1 MSRLTRILLCVVLLV
16 VIAVAAMAAYLYASL
31 SAEAVKER
39 LTAYAADNLGAD
51 LRLTGDITV
60 KRFPALEVTLP
71 SVRLTS
77 KADGTETA
85 RFDSA
90 RFSASLWSLA
100 LGAVR
105 VSDAE
110 IAGLKTTVTAREPS
124 LTAFFE
130 AAAKATFPEDVKVG
144 KLHLTNGAIRFT
156 AADNETLR
164 HWDAADLDLTLE
176 TLSPELSA
184 VPFTVNGRITAS
196 VESTIRPEAP
206 AQEPAAQALPET
218 PPQTPSASTQPA
230 DQVTEDEEV
239 PAAEA
244 LQTPAEPAPVTAA
257 QTPAETPAPAENT
270 QSTPQET
277 TSPAA
282 APEAPASDTP
292 ASETPAAGTPQEP
305 AAPAETPPIP
315 ALPDTPATP
324 AAYKEVSAWLRF
336 MPLAHAA
343 EPAVTSAGEQRLA
356 LARLTA
362 DALTGITGSFSASGK
377 VNLSV
382 ADQTL
387 SFDAF
392 KFSADLTQENK
403 TWGVS
408 AAADKLRFTPEET
421 SGVNV
426 SAALSRPEDET
437 GDIHVGAVEFKLAAA
452 RLVSPEMRASYTE
465 AAGEKITA
473 YEVSSSV
480 DAELLTKKAQLENLT
495 ARITV
500 TGDAA
505 LPADFSAQVSGFM
518 NVDIPADTAQ
528 AGLSGTFAG
537 APFSFNGTATG
548 ITHPRFQGEL
558 MLGNI
563 DLKAVPRFQSLAW
576 LKLADFDGELRIGQI
591 AARGFTA
598 SQLHSR
604 LNLTDGI
611 VHLSRVIV
619 NAADGRLLG
628 EAKLTSD
635 ADWVMA
641 GKLDGLNL
649 EKLFTSV
656 GGKPVLTGIVNGTF
670 DVKGTGLATET
681 YEGTSQ
687 VRLLR
692 GSYNGI
698 SARSVRDVVAGRV
711 KEAAVTAPDAKTAI
725 DEAGC
730 SLALKDHV
738 IEASNFVSRSVFAR
752 TNADFSVDIAA
763 GTITGKTLTMFAP
776 GNGIPAVRIN
786 AELSGKAASPVW
798 TFAWEESRKN
808 LLRAQGRG
816 TGASRHPQNGSERSI
831 WQSVKDFFAF

>member
-16 VIAVAAMAAYLYASL
+16 VIAVTAMAAYLYASL

-39 LTAYAADNLGAD
+39 LTAYAADNLASD
-51 LRLTGDITV
+51 LHLTGEITV
-60 KRFPALEVTLP
+60 KRFPALKVTLP
-71 SVRLTS
+71 AARLTS
-77 KADGTETA
+77 KTDGHETA

-124 LTAFFE
+124 LTSFFE
-130 AAAKATFPEDVKVG
+130 AASQGTFPEDVKVG
-144 KLHLTNGAIRFT
+144 KLHLTNGSIRFT

-196 VESTIRPEAP
+196 AESPVKAEVP
-206 AQEPAAQALPET
+206 AQESSPAAHAET
-218 PPQTPSASTQPA
+218 
-230 DQVTEDEEV
+230 
-239 PAAEA
+239 
-244 LQTPAEPAPVTAA
+244 AP
-257 QTPAETPAPAENT
+257 QTPAETPAPEET
-270 QSTPQET
+270 PQSAPQET
-277 TSPAA
+277 PAPAA
-282 APEAPASDTP
+282 APEAPASDAPAAAPEAP
-292 ASETPAAGTPQEP
+292 ASGTPAADTPQEP
-305 AAPAETPPIP
+305 AEPAETTPIP
-315 ALPDTPATP
+315 ALPDAPATP

-336 MPLAHAA
+336 VSPAHAA
-343 EPAVTSAGEQRLA
+343 EPSVTSAGEQRLA

-362 DALTGITGSFSASGK
+362 EALTGITGSFSASGK

-408 AAADKLRFTPEET
+408 AAAGKLRFTPEET

-426 SAALSRPEDET
+426 SAALSRPEDKI

-518 NVDIPADTAQ
+518 NVDIPADSAQ

-548 ITHPRFQGEL
+548 ITHPRFKGEL

-563 DLKAVPRFQSLAW
+563 ELKAVPRFQSLAW
-576 LKLADFDGELRIGQI
+576 LNLADFDGELRIGQI
-591 AARGFTA
+591 AAGGFTA

-604 LNLTDGI
+604 LNLTEGV

-628 EAKLTSD
+628 EAKLTSE

-670 DVKGTGLATET
+670 EVKGVGLDTET

-763 GTITGKTLTMFAP
+763 GTITGKALTMFAP

-798 TFAWEESRKN
+798 TFAWDESRKN

-816 TGASRHPQNGSERSI
+816 TGANRHPQNGSERSI

>member
-39 LTAYAADNLGAD
+39 LTAYAADNLASD
-51 LRLTGDITV
+51 LHLTGEITV

-71 SVRLTS
+71 AARLAS
-77 KADGTETA
+77 KTDGHETA

-130 AAAKATFPEDVKVG
+130 AASQGTFPEDVKVG
-144 KLHLTNGAIRFT
+144 KLHLTNGSIRFT

-176 TLSPELSA
+176 TLSPELST

-196 VESTIRPEAP
+196 AESSVKAEVP
-206 AQEPAAQALPET
+206 AQESSPAAHAET
-218 PPQTPSASTQPA
+218 APQTPAPEETPQSAPQ
-230 DQVTEDEEV
+230 
-239 PAAEA
+239 
-244 LQTPAEPAPVTAA
+244 
-257 QTPAETPAPAENT
+257 ETPA
-270 QSTPQET
+270 
-277 TSPAA
+277 PAA
-282 APEAPASDTP
+282 APEAPASDAPAAAPEAP
-292 ASETPAAGTPQEP
+292 ASGTPAADTPQEP
-305 AAPAETPPIP
+305 AAPAETTPIP
-315 ALPDTPATP
+315 ALPDAPATP

-336 MPLAHAA
+336 VSPAHAA
-343 EPAVTSAGEQRLA
+343 EPAVTSAGAQRLA

-362 DALTGITGSFSASGK
+362 EALTGITGSFSASGK

-426 SAALSRPEDET
+426 SAALSRPEDKT

-518 NVDIPADTAQ
+518 NVDIPADSAQ

-548 ITHPRFQGEL
+548 ITHPRFKGEL

-563 DLKAVPRFQSLAW
+563 ELKSVPRFQSLAW
-576 LKLADFDGELRIGQI
+576 LNLADFDGELRIGQI
-591 AARGFTA
+591 AAGGFTA

-604 LNLTDGI
+604 LNLTEGV

-628 EAKLTSD
+628 EAKLTSE

-670 DVKGTGLATET
+670 DVKGVGLDTET

-763 GTITGKTLTMFAP
+763 GTITGKALTMFAP

-798 TFAWEESRKN
+798 TFAWDESRKN

-816 TGASRHPQNGSERSI
+816 TGANRHPQNGSERSI

>member
-16 VIAVAAMAAYLYASL
+16 VIAVTAMAAYLYASL

-39 LTAYAADNLGAD
+39 LTAYAADNLASD
-51 LRLTGDITV
+51 LHLTGEITV

-71 SVRLTS
+71 AARLTS
-77 KADGTETA
+77 KTDGHETA

-124 LTAFFE
+124 LTSFFE
-130 AAAKATFPEDVKVG
+130 AASQGTFPEDVKVG
-144 KLHLTNGAIRFT
+144 KLHLTNGSIRFT

-196 VESTIRPEAP
+196 AESPVKAEVP
-206 AQEPAAQALPET
+206 AQESSPAAHAET
-218 PPQTPSASTQPA
+218 
-230 DQVTEDEEV
+230 
-239 PAAEA
+239 
-244 LQTPAEPAPVTAA
+244 AP
-257 QTPAETPAPAENT
+257 QTPAETPAPEET
-270 QSTPQET
+270 PQSAPQET
-277 TSPAA
+277 PAPAA
-282 APEAPASDTP
+282 APEAPASDAPAAAPEAP
-292 ASETPAAGTPQEP
+292 ASGTPAADTPQEP
-305 AAPAETPPIP
+305 AEPAEPTPIP
-315 ALPDTPATP
+315 ALPDAPATP

-336 MPLAHAA
+336 VSPAHAA
-343 EPAVTSAGEQRLA
+343 EPSVTSAGEQRLA

-362 DALTGITGSFSASGK
+362 EALTGITGSFSASGK

-426 SAALSRPEDET
+426 SAALSRPEDKI

-518 NVDIPADTAQ
+518 NVDIPADSAQ

-548 ITHPRFQGEL
+548 ITHPRFKGEL

-563 DLKAVPRFQSLAW
+563 ELKAVPRFQSLAW
-576 LKLADFDGELRIGQI
+576 LNLADFDGELRIGQI
-591 AARGFTA
+591 AAGGFTA

-604 LNLTDGI
+604 LNLTEGV

-628 EAKLTSD
+628 EAKLTSE

-670 DVKGTGLATET
+670 EVKGVGLDTET

-763 GTITGKTLTMFAP
+763 GTITGKALTMFAP

-798 TFAWEESRKN
+798 TFAWDESRKN

-816 TGASRHPQNGSERSI
+816 TGANRHPQNGSERSI

>member
-39 LTAYAADNLGAD
+39 LTAYAADNLASD
-51 LRLTGDITV
+51 LHLTGEITV

-71 SVRLTS
+71 AARLTS
-77 KADGTETA
+77 KTDGHETA

-130 AAAKATFPEDVKVG
+130 AASQGTFPEDVKVG
-144 KLHLTNGAIRFT
+144 KLHLTNGSIRFT

-196 VESTIRPEAP
+196 AESPVKAEVP
-206 AQEPAAQALPET
+206 AQESSPAAHAET
-218 PPQTPSASTQPA
+218 
-230 DQVTEDEEV
+230 
-239 PAAEA
+239 
-244 LQTPAEPAPVTAA
+244 AP
-257 QTPAETPAPAENT
+257 QTPAETPAPE
-270 QSTPQET
+270 E
-277 TSPAA
+277 
-282 APEAPASDTP
+282 
-292 ASETPAAGTPQEP
+292 TPQEP
-305 AAPAETPPIP
+305 AEPAETTPIP
-315 ALPDTPATP
+315 ALPDAPATP

-336 MPLAHAA
+336 VSPAHAA
-343 EPAVTSAGEQRLA
+343 EPSVTSAGEQRLA

-362 DALTGITGSFSASGK
+362 EALTGITGSFSASGK

-426 SAALSRPEDET
+426 SAALSRPEDKT

-518 NVDIPADTAQ
+518 NVDIPADSAQ

-548 ITHPRFQGEL
+548 ITHPRFKGEL

-563 DLKAVPRFQSLAW
+563 ELKAVPRFQSLAW
-576 LKLADFDGELRIGQI
+576 LNLADFDGELRIGQI
-591 AARGFTA
+591 AAGGFTA

-604 LNLTDGI
+604 LNLTEGV

-628 EAKLTSD
+628 EAKLTSE

-670 DVKGTGLATET
+670 EVKGVGLDTET

-752 TNADFSVDIAA
+752 TNADFNVDIAA
-763 GTITGKTLTMFAP
+763 GTITGKALTMFAP

-798 TFAWEESRKN
+798 TFAWDESRKN

-816 TGASRHPQNGSERSI
+816 TGANRHPQNGSERSI

>member
-39 LTAYAADNLGAD
+39 LTAYAADNLASD
-51 LRLTGDITV
+51 LHLTGEITV

-71 SVRLTS
+71 AARLTS
-77 KADGTETA
+77 KTDGHETA

-110 IAGLKTTVTAREPS
+110 IAGLKTTLTAREPS

-130 AAAKATFPEDVKVG
+130 AASQGTFPEDVKVG
-144 KLHLTNGAIRFT
+144 KLHLTNGSIRFT

-196 VESTIRPEAP
+196 AESPVKAEVP
-206 AQEPAAQALPET
+206 AQESSPAAHAET
-218 PPQTPSASTQPA
+218 APQTPAPEETPQSAPQ
-230 DQVTEDEEV
+230 
-239 PAAEA
+239 
-244 LQTPAEPAPVTAA
+244 
-257 QTPAETPAPAENT
+257 ETPA
-270 QSTPQET
+270 
-277 TSPAA
+277 PAA
-282 APEAPASDTP
+282 APEAPASDAPAAAPEAP
-292 ASETPAAGTPQEP
+292 ASGTPAADTPQEP
-305 AAPAETPPIP
+305 AEPAETTPIP
-315 ALPDTPATP
+315 ALPDAPATP

-336 MPLAHAA
+336 VSPAHAA
-343 EPAVTSAGEQRLA
+343 EPAVTSAEEQRLA

-362 DALTGITGSFSASGK
+362 EALTGITGSFSASGK

-426 SAALSRPEDET
+426 SAALSRPENET

-518 NVDIPADTAQ
+518 NVDIPADSAQ

-548 ITHPRFQGEL
+548 ITHPRFKGEL

-563 DLKAVPRFQSLAW
+563 ELKAVPRFQSLAW
-576 LKLADFDGELRIGQI
+576 LNLADFDGELRIGQI
-591 AARGFTA
+591 AAGGFTA

-604 LNLTDGI
+604 LNLTEGV

-628 EAKLTSD
+628 EAKLTSE

-670 DVKGTGLATET
+670 EVKGVGLDTET

-763 GTITGKTLTMFAP
+763 GTITGKALTMFAP

-798 TFAWEESRKN
+798 TFAWDESRKN

-816 TGASRHPQNGSERSI
+816 TGANRHPQNGSERSI

>member
-39 LTAYAADNLGAD
+39 LTAYAADNLASD
-51 LRLTGDITV
+51 LHLTGEITV

-71 SVRLTS
+71 AARLTS
-77 KADGTETA
+77 KTDGHETA

-130 AAAKATFPEDVKVG
+130 AASQGTFPEDVKVG
-144 KLHLTNGAIRFT
+144 KLHLTNGSIRFT

-196 VESTIRPEAP
+196 AESPVKAEVP
-206 AQEPAAQALPET
+206 AQESSPAAHAET
-218 PPQTPSASTQPA
+218 
-230 DQVTEDEEV
+230 
-239 PAAEA
+239 
-244 LQTPAEPAPVTAA
+244 AP
-257 QTPAETPAPAENT
+257 QTPAETPAPEET
-270 QSTPQET
+270 PQSAPQET
-277 TSPAA
+277 PAPAA
-282 APEAPASDTP
+282 APEAPASDAPAAAPEAP
-292 ASETPAAGTPQEP
+292 ASGTPAADTPQEP
-305 AAPAETPPIP
+305 AEPAETTPIP
-315 ALPDTPATP
+315 ALPDAPATP

-336 MPLAHAA
+336 VSPAHAA

-362 DALTGITGSFSASGK
+362 EALTGITGSFSASGK

-426 SAALSRPEDET
+426 SAALSRPEDKT

-518 NVDIPADTAQ
+518 NVDIPADSAQ

-548 ITHPRFQGEL
+548 ITHPRFKGEL

-563 DLKAVPRFQSLAW
+563 ELKAVPRFQSLAW
-576 LKLADFDGELRIGQI
+576 LNLADFDGELRIGQI
-591 AARGFTA
+591 AAGGFTA

-604 LNLTDGI
+604 LNLAEGV

-628 EAKLTSD
+628 EAKLTSE

-670 DVKGTGLATET
+670 EVKGVGLDTET

-763 GTITGKTLTMFAP
+763 GTITGKALTMFAP

-798 TFAWEESRKN
+798 IFAWDESRKN

-816 TGASRHPQNGSERSI
+816 TGANRHPQNGSERSI

>member
-16 VIAVAAMAAYLYASL
+16 VIAVTAMAAYLYASL

-39 LTAYAADNLGAD
+39 LTAYAADNLASD
-51 LRLTGDITV
+51 LHLTGEITV
-60 KRFPALEVTLP
+60 KRFPALKVTLP
-71 SVRLTS
+71 AARLTS
-77 KADGTETA
+77 KTDGHETA

-124 LTAFFE
+124 LTSFFE
-130 AAAKATFPEDVKVG
+130 AASQGTFPEDVKVG
-144 KLHLTNGAIRFT
+144 KLHLTNGSIRFT

-196 VESTIRPEAP
+196 AESPVKAEVP
-206 AQEPAAQALPET
+206 AQESSPAAHAET
-218 PPQTPSASTQPA
+218 
-230 DQVTEDEEV
+230 
-239 PAAEA
+239 
-244 LQTPAEPAPVTAA
+244 AP
-257 QTPAETPAPAENT
+257 QTPAETPAPEET
-270 QSTPQET
+270 PQSAPQET
-277 TSPAA
+277 LAPAA
-282 APEAPASDTP
+282 APEAPASDAPAAAPEAP
-292 ASETPAAGTPQEP
+292 ASGTPAADTPQEP
-305 AAPAETPPIP
+305 AEPAETTPIP
-315 ALPDTPATP
+315 ALPDAPATP

-336 MPLAHAA
+336 VSPAHAA
-343 EPAVTSAGEQRLA
+343 EPSVTSAGEQRLA

-362 DALTGITGSFSASGK
+362 EALTGITGSFSASGK

-408 AAADKLRFTPEET
+408 AATDKLRFTPEET

-426 SAALSRPEDET
+426 SAALSRPEDKI

-518 NVDIPADTAQ
+518 NVDIPADSAQ

-548 ITHPRFQGEL
+548 ITHPRFKGEL

-563 DLKAVPRFQSLAW
+563 ELKAVPRFQSLAW
-576 LKLADFDGELRIGQI
+576 LNLADFDGELRIGQI
-591 AARGFTA
+591 AAGGFTA

-604 LNLTDGI
+604 LNLTEGV

-628 EAKLTSD
+628 EAKLTSE

-670 DVKGTGLATET
+670 EVKGVGLDTET

-763 GTITGKTLTMFAP
+763 GTITGKALTMFAP

-798 TFAWEESRKN
+798 TFAWDESRKN

-816 TGASRHPQNGSERSI
+816 TGANRHPQNGSERSI

>member
-39 LTAYAADNLGAD
+39 LTAYAADNLASD
-51 LRLTGDITV
+51 LHLTGEITV

-71 SVRLTS
+71 AARLNS
-77 KADGTETA
+77 KTDGHETA

-130 AAAKATFPEDVKVG
+130 AASQGTFPEDVKVG
-144 KLHLTNGAIRFT
+144 KLHLTNGSIRFT

-164 HWDAADLDLTLE
+164 HWDTADLDLTLE

-196 VESTIRPEAP
+196 AESPVKAEVP
-206 AQEPAAQALPET
+206 AQESAPAAHAET
-218 PPQTPSASTQPA
+218 APQTPAAETNPA
-230 DQVTEDEEV
+230 DNVPQEKEV
-239 PAAEA
+239 PAAEV
-244 LQTPAEPAPVTAA
+244 LQTPAEPAE
-257 QTPAETPAPAENT
+257 PAETT
-270 QSTPQET
+270 
-277 TSPAA
+277 
-282 APEAPASDTP
+282 
-292 ASETPAAGTPQEP
+292 
-305 AAPAETPPIP
+305 PIP
-315 ALPDTPATP
+315 ALPDAPATP

-336 MPLAHAA
+336 VSPAHAA
-343 EPAVTSAGEQRLA
+343 EPSVTSAGEQRLA

-362 DALTGITGSFSASGK
+362 EALTGITGSFSASGK

-426 SAALSRPEDET
+426 SAALSRPEDKT

-518 NVDIPADTAQ
+518 NVDIPADSAQ

-548 ITHPRFQGEL
+548 ITHPRFKGEL

-563 DLKAVPRFQSLAW
+563 ELKAVPRFQSLAW
-576 LKLADFDGELRIGQI
+576 LNLADFDGELRIGQI
-591 AARGFTA
+591 AAGGFTA

-604 LNLTDGI
+604 LNLTEGV

-628 EAKLTSD
+628 EAKLTSE

-670 DVKGTGLATET
+670 EVKGVGLDTET

-763 GTITGKTLTMFAP
+763 GTITGKALTMFAP

-798 TFAWEESRKN
+798 TFAWDESRKN

-816 TGASRHPQNGSERSI
+816 TGANRHPQNGSERSI

>member
-16 VIAVAAMAAYLYASL
+16 VIAVTAMAAYLYASL

-39 LTAYAADNLGAD
+39 LTAYAADNLASD
-51 LRLTGDITV
+51 LHLTGEITV

-71 SVRLTS
+71 AARLTS
-77 KADGTETA
+77 KTDGHETA

-124 LTAFFE
+124 LTSFFE
-130 AAAKATFPEDVKVG
+130 AASQGTFPEDVKVG
-144 KLHLTNGAIRFT
+144 KLHLTNGSIRFT

-196 VESTIRPEAP
+196 AESPVKAEVP
-206 AQEPAAQALPET
+206 AQESSPAAHAET
-218 PPQTPSASTQPA
+218 
-230 DQVTEDEEV
+230 
-239 PAAEA
+239 
-244 LQTPAEPAPVTAA
+244 AP
-257 QTPAETPAPAENT
+257 QTPAETPAPEET
-270 QSTPQET
+270 PQSAPQET
-277 TSPAA
+277 PAPAA
-282 APEAPASDTP
+282 APEAPASDAPAAAPEAP
-292 ASETPAAGTPQEP
+292 ASGTPAADTPQEP
-305 AAPAETPPIP
+305 AEPAETTPIP
-315 ALPDTPATP
+315 ALPDAPATP

-336 MPLAHAA
+336 VSPAHAA
-343 EPAVTSAGEQRLA
+343 EPSVTSAGEQRLA

-362 DALTGITGSFSASGK
+362 EALTGITGSFSASGK

-426 SAALSRPEDET
+426 SAALSRPEDKI

-518 NVDIPADTAQ
+518 NVDIPADSAQ

-548 ITHPRFQGEL
+548 ITHPRFKGEL

-563 DLKAVPRFQSLAW
+563 ELKAVPRFQSLAW
-576 LKLADFDGELRIGQI
+576 LNLADFDGELRIGQI
-591 AARGFTA
+591 AAGGFTA

-604 LNLTDGI
+604 LNLTEGV

-628 EAKLTSD
+628 EAKLTSE

-670 DVKGTGLATET
+670 EVKGVGLDTET

-763 GTITGKTLTMFAP
+763 GTITGKALTMFAP

-798 TFAWEESRKN
+798 TFAWDESRKN

-816 TGASRHPQNGSERSI
+816 TGANRHPQNGSERSI

>member
-39 LTAYAADNLGAD
+39 LTAYAADNLASD
-51 LRLTGDITV
+51 LHLTGEITV

-71 SVRLTS
+71 AARLTS
-77 KADGTETA
+77 KTDGHETA

-130 AAAKATFPEDVKVG
+130 AASQGTFPEDVKVG
-144 KLHLTNGAIRFT
+144 KLHLTNGSIRFT

-196 VESTIRPEAP
+196 AESPVKAEVP
-206 AQEPAAQALPET
+206 AQESSPAAHAET
-218 PPQTPSASTQPA
+218 
-230 DQVTEDEEV
+230 
-239 PAAEA
+239 
-244 LQTPAEPAPVTAA
+244 AP
-257 QTPAETPAPAENT
+257 QTPAETPAPEET
-270 QSTPQET
+270 PQSAPQET
-277 TSPAA
+277 PAPAA
-282 APEAPASDTP
+282 D
-292 ASETPAAGTPQEP
+292 TPQEP
-305 AAPAETPPIP
+305 AAPAETTPIP
-315 ALPDTPATP
+315 ALPDAPATP
-324 AAYKEVSAWLRF
+324 AAYKEASAWLRF
-336 MPLAHAA
+336 VSPAHAA

-362 DALTGITGSFSASGK
+362 EALTGITSSFSASGK

-452 RLVSPEMRASYTE
+452 RLVSPEMRASYTK

-548 ITHPRFQGEL
+548 ITHPRFKGEL

-563 DLKAVPRFQSLAW
+563 ELKAVPRFQSLAW

-591 AARGFTA
+591 AAGGFTA

-604 LNLTDGI
+604 LNLAEGV

-628 EAKLTSD
+628 EAKLTSE

-670 DVKGTGLATET
+670 EVKGVGLDTET

-763 GTITGKTLTMFAP
+763 GTITGKALTMFAP

-798 TFAWEESRKN
+798 TFAWDESRKN

-816 TGASRHPQNGSERSI
+816 TGANRHPQNGSERSI

>member
-39 LTAYAADNLGAD
+39 LTAYAADNLASD
-51 LRLTGDITV
+51 LHLTGEITV

-71 SVRLTS
+71 AARLTS
-77 KADGTETA
+77 KTDGHETA

-105 VSDAE
+105 MSDAE

-130 AAAKATFPEDVKVG
+130 AASQGTFPEDVKVG
-144 KLHLTNGAIRFT
+144 KLHLTNGSIRFT

-196 VESTIRPEAP
+196 AESPVKAEVP
-206 AQEPAAQALPET
+206 AQESSPAAHAET
-218 PPQTPSASTQPA
+218 
-230 DQVTEDEEV
+230 
-239 PAAEA
+239 
-244 LQTPAEPAPVTAA
+244 AP
-257 QTPAETPAPAENT
+257 QTPAETPAPEET
-270 QSTPQET
+270 PQSAPQET
-277 TSPAA
+277 PAPAA
-282 APEAPASDTP
+282 APEAPASG
-292 ASETPAAGTPQEP
+292 TPAADTPQEP
-305 AAPAETPPIP
+305 AEPAETTPIP
-315 ALPDTPATP
+315 ALPDAPATP

-336 MPLAHAA
+336 VSPAHAA
-343 EPAVTSAGEQRLA
+343 EPSVTSAGEQRLA

-362 DALTGITGSFSASGK
+362 EALTGITGSFSASGK

-518 NVDIPADTAQ
+518 NVDIPADSAQ

-548 ITHPRFQGEL
+548 ITHPRFKGEL

-563 DLKAVPRFQSLAW
+563 ELKAVPRFQSLAW
-576 LKLADFDGELRIGQI
+576 LNLADFDGELRIGQI
-591 AARGFTA
+591 AAGGFTA

-604 LNLTDGI
+604 LNLTEGV

-628 EAKLTSD
+628 EAKLTSE

-670 DVKGTGLATET
+670 EVKGVGLDTET

-763 GTITGKTLTMFAP
+763 GTITGKALTMFAP
-776 GNGIPAVRIN
+776 GNGIPVVRIT

-798 TFAWEESRKN
+798 TFAWDESRKN

-816 TGASRHPQNGSERSI
+816 TGANRHPQNGSERSI

>member
-39 LTAYAADNLGAD
+39 LTAYAADNLASD
-51 LRLTGDITV
+51 LHLTGEITV

-71 SVRLTS
+71 AARLTS
-77 KADGTETA
+77 KTDGHETA

-130 AAAKATFPEDVKVG
+130 AASQGTFPEDVKVG
-144 KLHLTNGAIRFT
+144 KLHLTNGSIRFT

-196 VESTIRPEAP
+196 AESPVKAEVP
-206 AQEPAAQALPET
+206 AQESSPAAHAET
-218 PPQTPSASTQPA
+218 APQTPAAETNPA
-230 DQVTEDEEV
+230 DNVPQEKEV
-239 PAAEA
+239 PAAEV

-257 QTPAETPAPAENT
+257 PQTPAETPAPEET
-270 QSTPQET
+270 PQSAPQET
-277 TSPAA
+277 PAPAA
-282 APEAPASDTP
+282 APEAPASD
-292 ASETPAAGTPQEP
+292 APAADTPQEP
-305 AAPAETPPIP
+305 AAPAESTPIP
-315 ALPDTPATP
+315 ALPDAPATP

-336 MPLAHAA
+336 VSPAHAA

-362 DALTGITGSFSASGK
+362 EVLTGITGSFSASGK

-382 ADQTL
+382 ANQTL
-387 SFDAF
+387 SFDAV

-548 ITHPRFQGEL
+548 ITHPRFKGEL

-563 DLKAVPRFQSLAW
+563 ELKAVPRFQSLAW

-591 AARGFTA
+591 AAGGFTA

-604 LNLTDGI
+604 LNLAEGV

-628 EAKLTSD
+628 EAKLTSE

-670 DVKGTGLATET
+670 EVKGIGLDTET

-763 GTITGKTLTMFAP
+763 GTITGKALTMFAP

-798 TFAWEESRKN
+798 TFAWDESRKN

-816 TGASRHPQNGSERSI
+816 TGANRHPQNGSERSI

>member
-16 VIAVAAMAAYLYASL
+16 VIAVTAMAAYLYASL

-39 LTAYAADNLGAD
+39 LTAYAADNLASD
-51 LRLTGDITV
+51 LHLTGEITV
-60 KRFPALEVTLP
+60 KRFPALKVTLP
-71 SVRLTS
+71 AARLTS
-77 KADGTETA
+77 KTDGHETA

-124 LTAFFE
+124 LTSFFE
-130 AAAKATFPEDVKVG
+130 AASQGTFPEDVKVG
-144 KLHLTNGAIRFT
+144 KLHLTNGSIRFT

-196 VESTIRPEAP
+196 AESPVKAEVP
-206 AQEPAAQALPET
+206 AQESSPAAHAET
-218 PPQTPSASTQPA
+218 
-230 DQVTEDEEV
+230 
-239 PAAEA
+239 
-244 LQTPAEPAPVTAA
+244 AP
-257 QTPAETPAPAENT
+257 QTPAETPAPEET
-270 QSTPQET
+270 PQSAPQET
-277 TSPAA
+277 PAPAA
-282 APEAPASDTP
+282 APEAPASDAPAAAPEAP
-292 ASETPAAGTPQEP
+292 ASGTPAADTPQEP
-305 AAPAETPPIP
+305 AEPAETTPIP
-315 ALPDTPATP
+315 ALPDAPATP

-336 MPLAHAA
+336 VSPAHAA
-343 EPAVTSAGEQRLA
+343 EPSVTSAGEQRLA

-362 DALTGITGSFSASGK
+362 EALTGITGSFSASGK

-426 SAALSRPEDET
+426 SAALSRPEDKI

-505 LPADFSAQVSGFM
+505 LPADFSTQVSGFM
-518 NVDIPADTAQ
+518 NVDIPADSAQ

-548 ITHPRFQGEL
+548 ITHPRFKGEL

-563 DLKAVPRFQSLAW
+563 ELKAVPRFQSLAW
-576 LKLADFDGELRIGQI
+576 LNLADFDGELRIGQI
-591 AARGFTA
+591 AAGGFTA

-604 LNLTDGI
+604 LNLTEGV

-628 EAKLTSD
+628 EAKLTSE

-670 DVKGTGLATET
+670 EVKGVGLDTET

-763 GTITGKTLTMFAP
+763 GTITGKALTMFAP

-798 TFAWEESRKN
+798 TFAWDESRKN

-816 TGASRHPQNGSERSI
+816 TGANRHPQNGSERSI

>member
-39 LTAYAADNLGAD
+39 LTAYAADNLASD
-51 LRLTGDITV
+51 LHLTGEITV

-71 SVRLTS
+71 AARLTS
-77 KADGTETA
+77 KTDGHETA

-130 AAAKATFPEDVKVG
+130 AASQGTFPEDVKVG
-144 KLHLTNGAIRFT
+144 KLHLTNGSIRFT

-196 VESTIRPEAP
+196 AESPVKAEVP
-206 AQEPAAQALPET
+206 AQESSPAAHAET
-218 PPQTPSASTQPA
+218 APQTPAAVTNPA
-230 DQVTEDEEV
+230 DNVPQEKEV
-239 PAAEA
+239 PAAEV

-257 QTPAETPAPAENT
+257 PQTPAE
-270 QSTPQET
+270 
-277 TSPAA
+277 
-282 APEAPASDTP
+282 
-292 ASETPAAGTPQEP
+292 
-305 AAPAETPPIP
+305 
-315 ALPDTPATP
+315 
-324 AAYKEVSAWLRF
+324 
-336 MPLAHAA
+336 
-343 EPAVTSAGEQRLA
+343 TSAGEQRLA

-362 DALTGITGSFSASGK
+362 EALTGITGSFSASGK

-426 SAALSRPEDET
+426 SAALSRPENET

-548 ITHPRFQGEL
+548 ITHPRFKGEL

-563 DLKAVPRFQSLAW
+563 ELKAVPRFQSLAW
-576 LKLADFDGELRIGQI
+576 LNLADFDGELRIGQI
-591 AARGFTA
+591 AAGGFTA

-604 LNLTDGI
+604 LNLTEGV

-628 EAKLTSD
+628 EAKLTSE
-635 ADWVMA
+635 ANWVMA

-670 DVKGTGLATET
+670 DVKGVGLDTET

-763 GTITGKTLTMFAP
+763 GTITGKALTMFAP
-776 GNGIPAVRIN
+776 GNGIPAVRIT

-798 TFAWEESRKN
+798 TFAWDESRKN

-816 TGASRHPQNGSERSI
+816 TGANRHPQNGSERSI

>member
-39 LTAYAADNLGAD
+39 LTAYAADNLASD
-51 LRLTGDITV
+51 LHLTGEITV

-71 SVRLTS
+71 AARLTS
-77 KADGTETA
+77 KTDGHETA

-130 AAAKATFPEDVKVG
+130 AASQGTFPEDVKVG
-144 KLHLTNGAIRFT
+144 KLHLTNGSIRFT

-196 VESTIRPEAP
+196 AESPVKAEVP
-206 AQEPAAQALPET
+206 AQESSPAAHAET
-218 PPQTPSASTQPA
+218 
-230 DQVTEDEEV
+230 
-239 PAAEA
+239 
-244 LQTPAEPAPVTAA
+244 AP
-257 QTPAETPAPAENT
+257 QTPAETPAPEET
-270 QSTPQET
+270 PQSAPQET
-277 TSPAA
+277 PAPAA
-282 APEAPASDTP
+282 APEAPASDAPAAAPEAP
-292 ASETPAAGTPQEP
+292 ASGTPAADTPQEP
-305 AAPAETPPIP
+305 AAPAETTPIP
-315 ALPDTPATP
+315 ALPDAPATP
-324 AAYKEVSAWLRF
+324 AAYKEASAWLRF
-336 MPLAHAA
+336 VSPAHAA

-362 DALTGITGSFSASGK
+362 EALTGITSSFSASGK

-452 RLVSPEMRASYTE
+452 RLVSPEMRASYTK

-548 ITHPRFQGEL
+548 ITHPRFKGEL

-563 DLKAVPRFQSLAW
+563 ELKAVPRFQSLAW
-576 LKLADFDGELRIGQI
+576 LNLADFDGELRIGQI
-591 AARGFTA
+591 AAGGFTA

-604 LNLTDGI
+604 LNLTEGV

-628 EAKLTSD
+628 EAKLTSE

-670 DVKGTGLATET
+670 EVKGVGLDTET

-711 KEAAVTAPDAKTAI
+711 KEATVTAPDAKTAI

-763 GTITGKTLTMFAP
+763 GTITGKALTMFAP

-798 TFAWEESRKN
+798 TFAWDESRKN

-816 TGASRHPQNGSERSI
+816 TGANRHPQNGSERSI

>member
-39 LTAYAADNLGAD
+39 LTAYAADNLASD
-51 LRLTGDITV
+51 LHLTGEITV

-71 SVRLTS
+71 AARLAS
-77 KADGTETA
+77 KTDGHETA

-90 RFSASLWSLA
+90 RFSASFWSLA

-130 AAAKATFPEDVKVG
+130 AASQGTFPEDVKVG
-144 KLHLTNGAIRFT
+144 KLHLTNGSIRFT

-176 TLSPELSA
+176 TLSPELST

-196 VESTIRPEAP
+196 AESSVKAEVP
-206 AQEPAAQALPET
+206 AQESSPAAHAET
-218 PPQTPSASTQPA
+218 APQTPASG
-230 DQVTEDEEV
+230 
-239 PAAEA
+239 
-244 LQTPAEPAPVTAA
+244 
-257 QTPAETPAPAENT
+257 
-270 QSTPQET
+270 
-277 TSPAA
+277 
-282 APEAPASDTP
+282 
-292 ASETPAAGTPQEP
+292 TPAADTPQEP
-305 AAPAETPPIP
+305 AAPAETTPIP
-315 ALPDTPATP
+315 ALPDAPATP

-336 MPLAHAA
+336 VSPAHAA
-343 EPAVTSAGEQRLA
+343 EPAVTSAGAQRLA

-362 DALTGITGSFSASGK
+362 EALTGITGSFSASGK

-426 SAALSRPEDET
+426 SAALSRPEDKT

-518 NVDIPADTAQ
+518 NVDIPADSAQ

-548 ITHPRFQGEL
+548 ITHPRFKGEL

-563 DLKAVPRFQSLAW
+563 ELKAVPRFQSLAW
-576 LKLADFDGELRIGQI
+576 LNLADFDGELRIGQI
-591 AARGFTA
+591 AAGGFTA

-604 LNLTDGI
+604 LNLTEGV

-628 EAKLTSD
+628 EAKLTSE

-670 DVKGTGLATET
+670 EVKGVGLDTET

-763 GTITGKTLTMFAP
+763 GTITGKALTMFAP

-798 TFAWEESRKN
+798 TFAWDESRKN

-816 TGASRHPQNGSERSI
+816 TGANRHPQNGSERSI

>member
-16 VIAVAAMAAYLYASL
+16 VIAVTAMAAYLYASL

-39 LTAYAADNLGAD
+39 LTAYAADNLASD
-51 LRLTGDITV
+51 LHLTGEITV
-60 KRFPALEVTLP
+60 KRFPALKVTLP
-71 SVRLTS
+71 AARLTS
-77 KADGTETA
+77 KTDGHETA

-124 LTAFFE
+124 LTSFFE
-130 AAAKATFPEDVKVG
+130 AASQGTFPEDVKVG
-144 KLHLTNGAIRFT
+144 KLHLTNGSIRFT

-196 VESTIRPEAP
+196 AESPVKAEVP
-206 AQEPAAQALPET
+206 AQESSPAAHAET
-218 PPQTPSASTQPA
+218 
-230 DQVTEDEEV
+230 
-239 PAAEA
+239 
-244 LQTPAEPAPVTAA
+244 AP
-257 QTPAETPAPAENT
+257 QTPAETPAPEET
-270 QSTPQET
+270 PQSAPQET
-277 TSPAA
+277 PAPAA
-282 APEAPASDTP
+282 APEAPASDAPAAAPEAP
-292 ASETPAAGTPQEP
+292 ASGTPAADTPQEP
-305 AAPAETPPIP
+305 AEPAETTPIP
-315 ALPDTPATP
+315 ALPDAPATP

-336 MPLAHAA
+336 VSPAHAA
-343 EPAVTSAGEQRLA
+343 EPSVTSAGEQRLA

-362 DALTGITGSFSASGK
+362 EALTGITGSFSASGK

-426 SAALSRPEDET
+426 SAALSRPEDKI

-518 NVDIPADTAQ
+518 NVDIPADSAQ

-548 ITHPRFQGEL
+548 ITHPRFKGEL

-563 DLKAVPRFQSLAW
+563 ELKAVPRFQSLAW
-576 LKLADFDGELRIGQI
+576 LNLADFDGELRIGQI
-591 AARGFTA
+591 AAGGFTA

-604 LNLTDGI
+604 LNLTEGV

-628 EAKLTSD
+628 EAKLTSE

-670 DVKGTGLATET
+670 EVKGVGLDTET

-763 GTITGKTLTMFAP
+763 GTITGKALTMFAP

-798 TFAWEESRKN
+798 TFAWDESRKN

-816 TGASRHPQNGSERSI
+816 TGANRHPQNGSERSI

>member
-16 VIAVAAMAAYLYASL
+16 VIAVTAMAAYLYASL

-39 LTAYAADNLGAD
+39 LTAYAADNLASD
-51 LRLTGDITV
+51 LHLTGEITV
-60 KRFPALEVTLP
+60 KRFPALKVTLP
-71 SVRLTS
+71 AARLTS
-77 KADGTETA
+77 KTDGHETA

-124 LTAFFE
+124 LTSFFE
-130 AAAKATFPEDVKVG
+130 AASQGTFPEDVKVG
-144 KLHLTNGAIRFT
+144 KLHLTNGSIRFT

-184 VPFTVNGRITAS
+184 VPFTLNGRITAS
-196 VESTIRPEAP
+196 AESPVKAEVP
-206 AQEPAAQALPET
+206 AQESSPAAHAET
-218 PPQTPSASTQPA
+218 
-230 DQVTEDEEV
+230 
-239 PAAEA
+239 
-244 LQTPAEPAPVTAA
+244 AP
-257 QTPAETPAPAENT
+257 QTPAETPAPEET
-270 QSTPQET
+270 PQSAPQET
-277 TSPAA
+277 PAPAA
-282 APEAPASDTP
+282 APEAPASDAPAAAPEAP
-292 ASETPAAGTPQEP
+292 ASGTPAADTPQEP
-305 AAPAETPPIP
+305 AEPAETTPIP
-315 ALPDTPATP
+315 ALPDAPATP

-336 MPLAHAA
+336 VSPAHAA
-343 EPAVTSAGEQRLA
+343 EPSVTSAGEQRLA

-362 DALTGITGSFSASGK
+362 EALTGITGSFSASGK

-426 SAALSRPEDET
+426 SAALSRPEDKI

-518 NVDIPADTAQ
+518 NVDIPADSAQ

-548 ITHPRFQGEL
+548 ITHPRFKGEL

-563 DLKAVPRFQSLAW
+563 ELKAVPRFQSLAW
-576 LKLADFDGELRIGQI
+576 LNLADFDGELRIGQI
-591 AARGFTA
+591 AAGGFTA

-604 LNLTDGI
+604 LNLTEGV

-628 EAKLTSD
+628 EAKLTSE

-670 DVKGTGLATET
+670 EVKGVGLDTET

-763 GTITGKTLTMFAP
+763 GTITGKALTMFAP

-798 TFAWEESRKN
+798 TFAWDESRKN

-816 TGASRHPQNGSERSI
+816 TGANRHPQNGSERSI

>member
-39 LTAYAADNLGAD
+39 LTAYAADNLASD
-51 LRLTGDITV
+51 LHLTGEITV
-60 KRFPALEVTLP
+60 KRFPALDVTLP
-71 SVRLTS
+71 AARLTS
-77 KADGTETA
+77 KTDGHETA

-130 AAAKATFPEDVKVG
+130 AASQVTFPEDVKVG
-144 KLHLTNGAIRFT
+144 KLHLTNGSIRFT

-196 VESTIRPEAP
+196 AESPVKAEVP
-206 AQEPAAQALPET
+206 AQESSPAAHAET
-218 PPQTPSASTQPA
+218 
-230 DQVTEDEEV
+230 
-239 PAAEA
+239 
-244 LQTPAEPAPVTAA
+244 AP
-257 QTPAETPAPAENT
+257 QTPAETPAPEET
-270 QSTPQET
+270 PQSAPQET
-277 TSPAA
+277 PAPAA
-282 APEAPASDTP
+282 APEAPASDAPAAAPEAP
-292 ASETPAAGTPQEP
+292 ASGTPAADTPQEP
-305 AAPAETPPIP
+305 AEPAETTPIP
-315 ALPDTPATP
+315 ALPDAPATP

-336 MPLAHAA
+336 VWPAHAA

-362 DALTGITGSFSASGK
+362 EALTGITGSFSASGK

-426 SAALSRPEDET
+426 SAALSRPEDKT

-518 NVDIPADTAQ
+518 NVDIPADSAQ

-548 ITHPRFQGEL
+548 ITHPRFKGEL

-563 DLKAVPRFQSLAW
+563 ELKAVPRFQSLAW
-576 LKLADFDGELRIGQI
+576 LNLADFDGELRIGQI
-591 AARGFTA
+591 AAGGFTA

-604 LNLTDGI
+604 LNLTEGV

-628 EAKLTSD
+628 EAKLTSE

-670 DVKGTGLATET
+670 DVKGVGLDTET

-763 GTITGKTLTMFAP
+763 GTITGKALTMFAP

-798 TFAWEESRKN
+798 TFAWDESRKN

-816 TGASRHPQNGSERSI
+816 TGANRHPQNGSERSI

>member
-39 LTAYAADNLGAD
+39 LTAYAADNLASD
-51 LRLTGDITV
+51 LHLTGEITV

-71 SVRLTS
+71 AARLTS
-77 KADGTETA
+77 KTDGHETA

-130 AAAKATFPEDVKVG
+130 AASQGTFPEDVKVG
-144 KLHLTNGAIRFT
+144 KLHLTNGSIRFT

-196 VESTIRPEAP
+196 AESPVKAEVP
-206 AQEPAAQALPET
+206 AQESSPAAHAET
-218 PPQTPSASTQPA
+218 
-230 DQVTEDEEV
+230 
-239 PAAEA
+239 
-244 LQTPAEPAPVTAA
+244 AP
-257 QTPAETPAPAENT
+257 QTPAETPAPE
-270 QSTPQET
+270 E
-277 TSPAA
+277 
-282 APEAPASDTP
+282 
-292 ASETPAAGTPQEP
+292 TPQEP
-305 AAPAETPPIP
+305 AEPAETTPIP
-315 ALPDTPATP
+315 ALPDAPATP

-336 MPLAHAA
+336 VSPAHAA

-362 DALTGITGSFSASGK
+362 EALTGITGSFSASGK

-426 SAALSRPEDET
+426 SAALSRPEDKT

-518 NVDIPADTAQ
+518 NVDIPADSAQ

-548 ITHPRFQGEL
+548 ITHPRFKGEL

-563 DLKAVPRFQSLAW
+563 ELKAVPRFQSLAW
-576 LKLADFDGELRIGQI
+576 LNLADFDGELRIGQI
-591 AARGFTA
+591 AAGGFTA

-604 LNLTDGI
+604 LNLAEGV

-628 EAKLTSD
+628 EAKLTSE

-670 DVKGTGLATET
+670 EVKGVGLDTET

-763 GTITGKTLTMFAP
+763 GTITGKALTMFAP

-798 TFAWEESRKN
+798 TFAWDESRKN
-808 LLRAQGRG
+808 LLKAQGRG
-816 TGASRHPQNGSERSI
+816 TGANRHPQNGSERSI

>member
-16 VIAVAAMAAYLYASL
+16 VIAVTAMAAYLYASL

-39 LTAYAADNLGAD
+39 LTAYAADNLASD
-51 LRLTGDITV
+51 LHLTGEITV
-60 KRFPALEVTLP
+60 KRFPALKVTLP
-71 SVRLTS
+71 AARLTS
-77 KADGTETA
+77 KTDGHETA

-124 LTAFFE
+124 LTSFFE
-130 AAAKATFPEDVKVG
+130 AASQGTFPEDVKVG
-144 KLHLTNGAIRFT
+144 KLHLTNGSIRFT

-196 VESTIRPEAP
+196 AESPVKAEVP
-206 AQEPAAQALPET
+206 AQESSPAAHAET
-218 PPQTPSASTQPA
+218 
-230 DQVTEDEEV
+230 
-239 PAAEA
+239 
-244 LQTPAEPAPVTAA
+244 AP
-257 QTPAETPAPAENT
+257 QTPAETPAPEET
-270 QSTPQET
+270 PQSAPQET
-277 TSPAA
+277 PAPAA
-282 APEAPASDTP
+282 APEAPASDAPAAAPEAP
-292 ASETPAAGTPQEP
+292 ASGTPAADTPQEP
-305 AAPAETPPIP
+305 AEPAETTPIP
-315 ALPDTPATP
+315 ALPDAPATP

-336 MPLAHAA
+336 VSPAHAA
-343 EPAVTSAGEQRLA
+343 EPSVTSAGEQRLA

-362 DALTGITGSFSASGK
+362 EALTGITGSFSASGK

-408 AAADKLRFTPEET
+408 AATDKLRFTPEET

-426 SAALSRPEDET
+426 SAALSRPEDKI

-518 NVDIPADTAQ
+518 NVDIPADSAQ

-548 ITHPRFQGEL
+548 ITHPRFKGEL

-563 DLKAVPRFQSLAW
+563 ELKAVPRFQSLAW
-576 LKLADFDGELRIGQI
+576 LNLADFDGELRIGQI
-591 AARGFTA
+591 AAGGFTA

-604 LNLTDGI
+604 LNLTEGV

-628 EAKLTSD
+628 EAKLTSE

-670 DVKGTGLATET
+670 EVKGVGLDTET

-763 GTITGKTLTMFAP
+763 GTITGKALTMFAP

-798 TFAWEESRKN
+798 TFAWDESRKN

-816 TGASRHPQNGSERSI
+816 TGANRHPQNGSERSI

>member
-39 LTAYAADNLGAD
+39 LTAYAADNLASD
-51 LRLTGDITV
+51 LHLTGEITV

-71 SVRLTS
+71 AARLTS
-77 KADGTETA
+77 KTDGHETA

-130 AAAKATFPEDVKVG
+130 AASQGTFPEDVKVG
-144 KLHLTNGAIRFT
+144 KLHLTNGSIRFT

-196 VESTIRPEAP
+196 AESPVKAEVP
-206 AQEPAAQALPET
+206 AQESSPAAHAET
-218 PPQTPSASTQPA
+218 
-230 DQVTEDEEV
+230 
-239 PAAEA
+239 
-244 LQTPAEPAPVTAA
+244 AP
-257 QTPAETPAPAENT
+257 QTPAETPAPEET
-270 QSTPQET
+270 PQSAPQET
-277 TSPAA
+277 PAPAA
-282 APEAPASDTP
+282 APEAPASEAPAAAPEAP
-292 ASETPAAGTPQEP
+292 ASGMPAADTPQEP
-305 AAPAETPPIP
+305 AEPAETTPIP
-315 ALPDTPATP
+315 ALPDAPATP

-336 MPLAHAA
+336 VSPAHAA
-343 EPAVTSAGEQRLA
+343 EPSVTSAGEQRLA

-362 DALTGITGSFSASGK
+362 EALTGITGSFSASGK

-426 SAALSRPEDET
+426 SAALSRPEDKT

-518 NVDIPADTAQ
+518 NVDIPADSAQ

-548 ITHPRFQGEL
+548 ITHPRFKGEL

-563 DLKAVPRFQSLAW
+563 ELKAVPRFQSLAW
-576 LKLADFDGELRIGQI
+576 LNLADFDGELRIGQI
-591 AARGFTA
+591 AAGGFTA

-604 LNLTDGI
+604 LNLTEGV

-628 EAKLTSD
+628 EAKLTSE

-670 DVKGTGLATET
+670 EVKGVGLDTET

-763 GTITGKTLTMFAP
+763 GTITGKALTMFAP

-798 TFAWEESRKN
+798 TFAWDESRKN

-816 TGASRHPQNGSERSI
+816 TGANRHPQNGSERSI

>member
-39 LTAYAADNLGAD
+39 LTAYAADNLASD
-51 LRLTGDITV
+51 LHLTGEITV

-71 SVRLTS
+71 AARLTS
-77 KADGTETA
+77 KTDGHETA

-105 VSDAE
+105 MSDAE

-130 AAAKATFPEDVKVG
+130 AASQGTFPEDVKVG
-144 KLHLTNGAIRFT
+144 KLHLTNGSIRFT

-176 TLSPELSA
+176 RLSPELSA

-196 VESTIRPEAP
+196 AESPVKAEVP
-206 AQEPAAQALPET
+206 AQESSPAAHAET
-218 PPQTPSASTQPA
+218 APQTPAAETNPA
-230 DQVTEDEEV
+230 DNVPQEKEV
-239 PAAEA
+239 PAAEV

-257 QTPAETPAPAENT
+257 PQTPAPEETP
-270 QSTPQET
+270 QSAPQEPPA
-277 TSPAA
+277 PAA
-282 APEAPASDTP
+282 APEAPASD
-292 ASETPAAGTPQEP
+292 APAADTPQEP
-305 AAPAETPPIP
+305 AAPAETTPIP
-315 ALPDTPATP
+315 ALPDAPATP

-336 MPLAHAA
+336 VSPAHAA
-343 EPAVTSAGEQRLA
+343 EPSVTSAGEQRLA

-362 DALTGITGSFSASGK
+362 EALTGITGSFSASGK

-426 SAALSRPEDET
+426 SAALSRPENET

-548 ITHPRFQGEL
+548 ITHPRFKGEL

-563 DLKAVPRFQSLAW
+563 ELKAVPRFQSLAW
-576 LKLADFDGELRIGQI
+576 LNLADFDGELRIGQI
-591 AARGFTA
+591 AAGGFTA

-604 LNLTDGI
+604 LNLTEGV

-628 EAKLTSD
+628 EAKLTSE
-635 ADWVMA
+635 ADWVMT

-670 DVKGTGLATET
+670 DVKGVGLDTET

-711 KEAAVTAPDAKTAI
+711 KEAAVTAPDAKTSI

-763 GTITGKTLTMFAP
+763 GTITGKALTMFAP

-798 TFAWEESRKN
+798 TFAWDESRKN

-816 TGASRHPQNGSERSI
+816 TGANRHPQNGSERSI

>member
-39 LTAYAADNLGAD
+39 LTAYAADNLASD
-51 LRLTGDITV
+51 LHLTGEITV

-71 SVRLTS
+71 AARLTS
-77 KADGTETA
+77 KTDGHETA

-130 AAAKATFPEDVKVG
+130 AASQGTFPEDVKVG
-144 KLHLTNGAIRFT
+144 KLHLTNGSIRFT

-196 VESTIRPEAP
+196 AESPVKAEVP
-206 AQEPAAQALPET
+206 AQESSPAAHAET
-218 PPQTPSASTQPA
+218 
-230 DQVTEDEEV
+230 
-239 PAAEA
+239 
-244 LQTPAEPAPVTAA
+244 AP
-257 QTPAETPAPAENT
+257 QTPAETPAPEET
-270 QSTPQET
+270 PQSAPQET
-277 TSPAA
+277 PAPAA
-282 APEAPASDTP
+282 APEAPASDAPAAAPEAP
-292 ASETPAAGTPQEP
+292 ASGTPAADTPQEP
-305 AAPAETPPIP
+305 AEPAETTPIP
-315 ALPDTPATP
+315 ALPDAPATP

-336 MPLAHAA
+336 VSPAHAA

-362 DALTGITGSFSASGK
+362 EALTGITGSFSASGK

-426 SAALSRPEDET
+426 SAALSRPEDKT

-518 NVDIPADTAQ
+518 NVDIPADSAQ

-548 ITHPRFQGEL
+548 ITQQRFKGEL

-563 DLKAVPRFQSLAW
+563 ELKAVPRFQSLAW
-576 LKLADFDGELRIGQI
+576 LNLADFDGELRIGQI
-591 AARGFTA
+591 AAGGFTA

-604 LNLTDGI
+604 LNLAEGV

-628 EAKLTSD
+628 EAKLTSE

-641 GKLDGLNL
+641 GKLDGLSL

-670 DVKGTGLATET
+670 EVKGVGLDTET

-763 GTITGKTLTMFAP
+763 GTITGKALTMFAP

-798 TFAWEESRKN
+798 TFAWDESRKN

-816 TGASRHPQNGSERSI
+816 TGANRHPQNGSERSI

>member
-39 LTAYAADNLGAD
+39 LTAYAADNLASD
-51 LRLTGDITV
+51 LHLTGEITV

-71 SVRLTS
+71 AARLTS
-77 KADGTETA
+77 KTDGHETA

-130 AAAKATFPEDVKVG
+130 AASQGTFPEDVKVG
-144 KLHLTNGAIRFT
+144 KLHLTNGSIRFT

-176 TLSPELSA
+176 RLSPELSA

-196 VESTIRPEAP
+196 AESPVKAEVP
-206 AQEPAAQALPET
+206 AQESSPAAHAET
-218 PPQTPSASTQPA
+218 APQTPAAETNPA
-230 DQVTEDEEV
+230 DNVPQEKEV
-239 PAAEA
+239 PAAEV

-257 QTPAETPAPAENT
+257 PQTPA
-270 QSTPQET
+270 
-277 TSPAA
+277 
-282 APEAPASDTP
+282 PE
-292 ASETPAAGTPQEP
+292 ETPQEP
-305 AAPAETPPIP
+305 AEPAETTPIP
-315 ALPDTPATP
+315 ALPDAPATP

-336 MPLAHAA
+336 VSPAHAA
-343 EPAVTSAGEQRLA
+343 EPAVTSAVEQRLA

-362 DALTGITGSFSASGK
+362 EALTGITGSFSASGK

-426 SAALSRPEDET
+426 SAALSRPEDKT

-518 NVDIPADTAQ
+518 NVDIPADSAQ

-548 ITHPRFQGEL
+548 ITHPRFKGEL
-558 MLGNI
+558 MLGDI
-563 DLKAVPRFQSLAW
+563 ELKAVPRFQSLAW
-576 LKLADFDGELRIGQI
+576 LNLADFDGELRIGQI
-591 AARGFTA
+591 AAGGFTA

-604 LNLTDGI
+604 LNLAEGV

-628 EAKLTSD
+628 EAKLTSE

-670 DVKGTGLATET
+670 EVKGVGLDTET

-763 GTITGKTLTMFAP
+763 GTITGKALTMFAP

-798 TFAWEESRKN
+798 TFAWDESRKN

-816 TGASRHPQNGSERSI
+816 TGANRHPQNGSERSI

>member
-39 LTAYAADNLGAD
+39 LTAYAADNLASD
-51 LRLTGDITV
+51 LHLTGEITV

-71 SVRLTS
+71 AARLTS
-77 KADGTETA
+77 KTDGHETA

-130 AAAKATFPEDVKVG
+130 AASQGTFPEDVKVG
-144 KLHLTNGAIRFT
+144 KLHLTNGSIRFT

-196 VESTIRPEAP
+196 AESPVKAEVP
-206 AQEPAAQALPET
+206 AQESSPAAHAET
-218 PPQTPSASTQPA
+218 APQTPVAETNPA
-230 DQVTEDEEV
+230 DNVPQEKEV
-239 PAAEA
+239 PAAEV

-257 QTPAETPAPAENT
+257 PQTPAPEETPQSAPQETPA
-270 QSTPQET
+270 
-277 TSPAA
+277 PAA
-282 APEAPASDTP
+282 APEAPASD
-292 ASETPAAGTPQEP
+292 APAADTPQ
-305 AAPAETPPIP
+305 
-315 ALPDTPATP
+315 
-324 AAYKEVSAWLRF
+324 
-336 MPLAHAA
+336 

-362 DALTGITGSFSASGK
+362 EALTGITGSFSASGK

-548 ITHPRFQGEL
+548 ITHPRFKGEL

-563 DLKAVPRFQSLAW
+563 ELKAVPRFQSLAW

-591 AARGFTA
+591 AAGGFTA

-604 LNLTDGI
+604 LNLAEGV

-628 EAKLTSD
+628 EAKLTSE

-670 DVKGTGLATET
+670 EVKGVGLDTET

-763 GTITGKTLTMFAP
+763 GTITGKALTMFAP

-798 TFAWEESRKN
+798 TFAWDESRKN

-816 TGASRHPQNGSERSI
+816 TGANRHPQNGSERSI

>member
-16 VIAVAAMAAYLYASL
+16 VIAVTAMAAYLYASL

-39 LTAYAADNLGAD
+39 LTAYAADNLASD
-51 LRLTGDITV
+51 LHLTGEITV
-60 KRFPALEVTLP
+60 KRFPALKVTLP
-71 SVRLTS
+71 AARLTS
-77 KADGTETA
+77 KTDGHETA

-124 LTAFFE
+124 LTSFFE
-130 AAAKATFPEDVKVG
+130 AASQGTFPEDVKVG
-144 KLHLTNGAIRFT
+144 KLHLTNGSIRFT

-196 VESTIRPEAP
+196 AESPVKAEVP
-206 AQEPAAQALPET
+206 AQESSPAAHAET
-218 PPQTPSASTQPA
+218 
-230 DQVTEDEEV
+230 
-239 PAAEA
+239 
-244 LQTPAEPAPVTAA
+244 AP
-257 QTPAETPAPAENT
+257 QTPAETPAPEET
-270 QSTPQET
+270 PQSAPQET
-277 TSPAA
+277 PAPAA
-282 APEAPASDTP
+282 APEAPASDAPAAAPEAP
-292 ASETPAAGTPQEP
+292 ASGTPAADTPQEP
-305 AAPAETPPIP
+305 AEPAETTPIP
-315 ALPDTPATP
+315 ALPDAPATP

-336 MPLAHAA
+336 VSPAHAA
-343 EPAVTSAGEQRLA
+343 EPSVTSAGEQRLA

-362 DALTGITGSFSASGK
+362 EALTGITGSFSASGK

-426 SAALSRPEDET
+426 SAALSRPEDKI

-518 NVDIPADTAQ
+518 NVDIPADSTQ

-548 ITHPRFQGEL
+548 ITHPRFKGEL

-563 DLKAVPRFQSLAW
+563 ELKAVPRFQSLAW
-576 LKLADFDGELRIGQI
+576 LNLADFDGELRIGQI
-591 AARGFTA
+591 AAGGFTA

-604 LNLTDGI
+604 LNLTEGV

-628 EAKLTSD
+628 EAKLTSE

-670 DVKGTGLATET
+670 EVKGVGLDTET

-763 GTITGKTLTMFAP
+763 GTITGKALTMFAP

-798 TFAWEESRKN
+798 TFAWDESRKN

-816 TGASRHPQNGSERSI
+816 TGANRHPQNGSERSI

>member
-39 LTAYAADNLGAD
+39 LTAYAADNLASD
-51 LRLTGDITV
+51 LHLTGEITI

-71 SVRLTS
+71 AVRLTS
-77 KADGTETA
+77 KTDGHETA

-130 AAAKATFPEDVKVG
+130 AASQGTFPEDVKVG
-144 KLHLTNGAIRFT
+144 KLHLTNGSIRFT

-196 VESTIRPEAP
+196 AESPVKAEVP
-206 AQEPAAQALPET
+206 AQESSPAAHAET
-218 PPQTPSASTQPA
+218 APQTPAAETNPA
-230 DQVTEDEEV
+230 DNVPQEKEV
-239 PAAEA
+239 PAAEV

-257 QTPAETPAPAENT
+257 PQTPA
-270 QSTPQET
+270 
-277 TSPAA
+277 
-282 APEAPASDTP
+282 PE
-292 ASETPAAGTPQEP
+292 ETPQEP
-305 AAPAETPPIP
+305 AAPAETTPIP
-315 ALPDTPATP
+315 ALPDAPATP

-336 MPLAHAA
+336 VSPAHAA

-362 DALTGITGSFSASGK
+362 EALTGITGSFSASGK

-426 SAALSRPEDET
+426 SAALSRPEDKT

-518 NVDIPADTAQ
+518 NVDIPADSAQ

-548 ITHPRFQGEL
+548 ITHPRFKGEL

-563 DLKAVPRFQSLAW
+563 ELKAVPRFQSLAW
-576 LKLADFDGELRIGQI
+576 LNLADFDGELRIGQI
-591 AARGFTA
+591 AAGGFTA

-604 LNLTDGI
+604 LNLAEGV

-628 EAKLTSD
+628 EAKLTSE

-670 DVKGTGLATET
+670 EVKGVGLDTET

-763 GTITGKTLTMFAP
+763 GTITGKALTMFAP

-798 TFAWEESRKN
+798 TFAWDESRKN

-816 TGASRHPQNGSERSI
+816 TGANRHPQNGSERSI

>member
-39 LTAYAADNLGAD
+39 LTAYAADNLASD
-51 LRLTGDITV
+51 LHLTGEITV

-71 SVRLTS
+71 AARLTS
-77 KADGTETA
+77 KTDGHETA

-130 AAAKATFPEDVKVG
+130 AASQGTFPEDVKVG
-144 KLHLTNGAIRFT
+144 KLHLTNGSIRFT

-196 VESTIRPEAP
+196 AESPVKAEVP
-206 AQEPAAQALPET
+206 AQESSPAAHAET
-218 PPQTPSASTQPA
+218 APQTPAAVTNPA
-230 DQVTEDEEV
+230 DNVPQEKEV
-239 PAAEA
+239 PAAEV

-257 QTPAETPAPAENT
+257 PQTPAE
-270 QSTPQET
+270 
-277 TSPAA
+277 
-282 APEAPASDTP
+282 
-292 ASETPAAGTPQEP
+292 
-305 AAPAETPPIP
+305 
-315 ALPDTPATP
+315 
-324 AAYKEVSAWLRF
+324 
-336 MPLAHAA
+336 
-343 EPAVTSAGEQRLA
+343 TSAGEQRLA

-362 DALTGITGSFSASGK
+362 EALTGITGSFSASGK

-426 SAALSRPEDET
+426 SAALSRPENET

-548 ITHPRFQGEL
+548 ITHPRFKGEL

-563 DLKAVPRFQSLAW
+563 ELKAVPRFQSLAW
-576 LKLADFDGELRIGQI
+576 LNLADFDGELRIGQI
-591 AARGFTA
+591 AAGGFTA

-604 LNLTDGI
+604 LNLTEGV

-628 EAKLTSD
+628 EAKLTSE
-635 ADWVMA
+635 ANWVMA

-656 GGKPVLTGIVNGTF
+656 GGKPVLTGIVNGSF
-670 DVKGTGLATET
+670 DVKGVGLDTET

-763 GTITGKTLTMFAP
+763 GTITGKALTMFAP
-776 GNGIPAVRIN
+776 GNGIPAVRIT

-798 TFAWEESRKN
+798 TFAWDESRKN

-816 TGASRHPQNGSERSI
+816 TGANRHPQNGSERSI

>member
-39 LTAYAADNLGAD
+39 LTAYAADNLASD
-51 LRLTGDITV
+51 LHLTGEITV

-71 SVRLTS
+71 AARLTS
-77 KADGTETA
+77 KTDGHETA

-130 AAAKATFPEDVKVG
+130 AASQGTFPEDVKVG
-144 KLHLTNGAIRFT
+144 KLHLTNGSIRFT
-156 AADNETLR
+156 AADNKTLR

-196 VESTIRPEAP
+196 AESPVKAEVP
-206 AQEPAAQALPET
+206 AQESSPAAHAET
-218 PPQTPSASTQPA
+218 APQTPAAETNPA
-230 DQVTEDEEV
+230 DNVPQEKEV
-239 PAAEA
+239 PAAEV

-257 QTPAETPAPAENT
+257 PQTPAPEETPQSAPQETPAPA
-270 QSTPQET
+270 
-277 TSPAA
+277 A
-282 APEAPASDTP
+282 APE
-292 ASETPAAGTPQEP
+292 
-305 AAPAETPPIP
+305 
-315 ALPDTPATP
+315 
-324 AAYKEVSAWLRF
+324 
-336 MPLAHAA
+336 AHAA

-362 DALTGITGSFSASGK
+362 EALTGITGSFSASGK

-465 AAGEKITA
+465 AAGEKFTA

-548 ITHPRFQGEL
+548 ITHPRFKGEL

-563 DLKAVPRFQSLAW
+563 ELKAVPRFQSLAW

-591 AARGFTA
+591 AAGGFTA

-604 LNLTDGI
+604 LNLAEGV

-628 EAKLTSD
+628 EAKLTSE

-670 DVKGTGLATET
+670 DVKGVGLDTET

-763 GTITGKTLTMFAP
+763 GTITGKALTMFAP

-798 TFAWEESRKN
+798 TFAWDESRKN

-816 TGASRHPQNGSERSI
+816 TGANRHPQNGSERSI

>member
-39 LTAYAADNLGAD
+39 LTAYAADNLASD
-51 LRLTGDITV
+51 LHLTGEITV

-71 SVRLTS
+71 AARLTS
-77 KADGTETA
+77 KTDGHETA

-130 AAAKATFPEDVKVG
+130 AASQGTFPEDVKVG
-144 KLHLTNGAIRFT
+144 KLHLTNGSIRFT

-196 VESTIRPEAP
+196 AESPVKSEVP
-206 AQEPAAQALPET
+206 AQESSPAAHAET
-218 PPQTPSASTQPA
+218 APQM
-230 DQVTEDEEV
+230 
-239 PAAEA
+239 
-244 LQTPAEPAPVTAA
+244 
-257 QTPAETPAPAENT
+257 PAETPAPEET
-270 QSTPQET
+270 PQSAPQET
-277 TSPAA
+277 LAPAA
-282 APEAPASDTP
+282 APEAPASD
-292 ASETPAAGTPQEP
+292 APAADTPQEP
-305 AAPAETPPIP
+305 AAPAETTPIP
-315 ALPDTPATP
+315 AVPDAPATP

-336 MPLAHAA
+336 VSPAHAA

-362 DALTGITGSFSASGK
+362 EALTGITGSFSASGK

-518 NVDIPADTAQ
+518 NVDIPADSAQ

-548 ITHPRFQGEL
+548 ITHPRFKGEL

-563 DLKAVPRFQSLAW
+563 ELKAVPRFQSLAW
-576 LKLADFDGELRIGQI
+576 LNLADFDGELRIGQI
-591 AARGFTA
+591 AAGGFTA

-604 LNLTDGI
+604 LNLTEGV

-628 EAKLTSD
+628 EAKLTSE

-670 DVKGTGLATET
+670 DVKGVGLDTET

-711 KEAAVTAPDAKTAI
+711 KEAAVTAPDAKTSI

-763 GTITGKTLTMFAP
+763 GTITGKALTMFAP

-798 TFAWEESRKN
+798 TFAWDESRKN

-816 TGASRHPQNGSERSI
+816 TGANRHPQNGSERSI

>member
-39 LTAYAADNLGAD
+39 LTAYAADNLASD
-51 LRLTGDITV
+51 LHLTGEITV

-71 SVRLTS
+71 AARLTS
-77 KADGTETA
+77 KTDGHETA

-130 AAAKATFPEDVKVG
+130 AASQGTFPEDVKVG
-144 KLHLTNGAIRFT
+144 KLHLTNGSIRFT

-196 VESTIRPEAP
+196 AESPVKAEVP
-206 AQEPAAQALPET
+206 AQESSPAAHAET
-218 PPQTPSASTQPA
+218 
-230 DQVTEDEEV
+230 
-239 PAAEA
+239 
-244 LQTPAEPAPVTAA
+244 AP
-257 QTPAETPAPAENT
+257 QTPAETPAPEET
-270 QSTPQET
+270 PQSAPQET
-277 TSPAA
+277 PAPAA
-282 APEAPASDTP
+282 APEAPASDAPAAAPEAP
-292 ASETPAAGTPQEP
+292 ASGTPAADTPQEP
-305 AAPAETPPIP
+305 AEPAETTPIP
-315 ALPDTPATP
+315 ALPDAPATP

-336 MPLAHAA
+336 VSPAHAA
-343 EPAVTSAGEQRLA
+343 EPAVTSAREQRLA

-362 DALTGITGSFSASGK
+362 EALTGITGSFSASGK

-465 AAGEKITA
+465 AASEKITA

-518 NVDIPADTAQ
+518 NVDIPADSAQ

-548 ITHPRFQGEL
+548 ITHPRFKGEL

-563 DLKAVPRFQSLAW
+563 ELKAVPRFQSLAW
-576 LKLADFDGELRIGQI
+576 LNLADFDGELRIGQI
-591 AARGFTA
+591 AAGGFTA

-604 LNLTDGI
+604 LNLTEGV

-628 EAKLTSD
+628 EAKLTSE

-670 DVKGTGLATET
+670 EVKGVGLDTET

-763 GTITGKTLTMFAP
+763 GTITGKALTMFAP

-798 TFAWEESRKN
+798 TFAWDESRKN

-816 TGASRHPQNGSERSI
+816 TGANRHPQNGSERSI